1 MADATVG
8 IIIVAAGESSRMG
21 TDKIFT
27 QISGHPLISYTLHQ
41 FQTHPTVST
50 ITLVLAQEKMRVGE
64 LLVKNYEFSKVDNI
78 CEGGSSRQES
88 VLNGLQSTKITDFIG
103 IHDGARPCISHE
115 IIDNCINTAMKHGS
129 AVPAI
134 PITDTIKKVNSNKII
149 TSTINRSELWR
160 AQTPQI
166 FRRKTII
173 EAYNNLL
180 VNQTDDAA
188 MMESLEESVSICE
201 GDPLNIK
208 VTDPVDI
215 MLASHILKDI
225 PGLVKSS

>member
-1 MADATVG
+1 M
-8 IIIVAAGESSRMG
+8 
-21 TDKIFT
+21 
-27 QISGHPLISYTLHQ
+27 
-41 FQTHPTVST
+41 
-50 ITLVLAQEKMRVGE
+50 LAQEKIGAGE
-64 LLVKNYEFSKVDNI
+64 LLVRNYEFSKVDNI

-88 VLNGLQSTKITDFIG
+88 VLNGLRSTKVTDFIG

-115 IIDNCINTAMKHGS
+115 IIDNCINTALKHGS
-129 AVPAI
+129 AVPVI

-166 FRRKTII
+166 FSRKTII

-180 VNQTDDAA
+180 INQTDDAA
-188 MMESLEESVSICE
+188 MMESLQESVSICE

-215 MLASHILKDI
+215 ILASHILKDI